1 MAQQQGSVQR
11 SSTVSRQWIP
21 RLVAFIVLLIL
32 LLVFVAQNSERV
44 DVSFFFWDFHM
55 RLVWALLGAAVVGVL
70 LGWMV
75 PRLWPRRRR

>member
-44 DVSFFFWDFHM
+44 DVSLLFWDFHM
-55 RLVWALLGAAVVGVL
+55 RLVWALLGSAVVGVL